1 MVIILYSY
9 LKLMEFILLE
19 KIKLD
24 LPLVM
29 TLATTNNYLEI
40 HIIPIWG

>member
-29 TLATTNNYLEI
+29 TLATIDNYLEI
-40 HIIPIWG
+40 HIIPILG